1 MDALELLKQDHQK
14 VKELF
19 KKAESLD
26 GNELQRVCEQIK
38 TELEMH
44 ADIEETIFYPAME
57 KYDELKEMVAESR
70 EEHQE
75 IKTLLQEMS
84 SDKDDLD
91 LKLEELMEV
100 VEHHAEDEE
109 EGQMFP
115 RIRTLVDTGELGK
128 IGEQLHAAK
137 TATQVQRKAS

>member
-19 KKAESLD
+19 EKSESLD
-26 GNELQRVCEQIK
+26 GKELQRVCEQIK

-44 ADIEETIFYPAME
+44 ASIEETIFYPAME
-57 KYDELKEMVAESR
+57 RYDALKEMVAESR

-75 IKTLLQEMS
+75 IKTLLEEMS
-84 SDKDDLD
+84 SDQDDLD
-91 LKLEELMEV
+91 LKLEELMDI

-115 RIRTLVDTGELGK
+115 QIRTLVDAGELAK
-128 IGEQLHAAK
+128 LGEQLHAAK
-137 TATQVQRKAS
+137 NETRAHRKAS